1 MQIPAVVGV
10 KLIGSLVGKCTAT
23 DLVLT
28 ITQFLRE
35 KGVVGS
41 FVEFFG
47 PGMRELNLPDR
58 ATIANM
64 APEYGATM
72 GFFPVDRKTIRYLRE
87 SGRTPQQVQLVEQY
101 CREQNL
107 FMAENSPEPEY
118 SVVYTIDLTE
128 VEPSMAGPRKP
139 QERISLAAMKDTFTT
154 HFPEAIGAMDS
165 DADCECWDDEGGAC
179 SLPFAGKITEGEDRA
194 TTKNGII
201 DLAGEQVR
209 LRDGSVVIAAITSCT
224 NTSNPEVMIG
234 AGLLA
239 QKAAARGL
247 RSKPWVK
254 TSMAPGSRVVRHYL
268 DTSDLL
274 TPLETLGFFI
284 VGYGCTTCIGNS
296 GPLQTE
302 IAEVITEKELKV
314 AAVLSGNRNF
324 EARIHPLIHANY
336 LCSPMLVVAYA
347 LAGTVVID
355 FEKESLGIDVNG
367 ITVYLNDIWPTPEE
381 IQAVMAQAL
390 SPELFT
396 ASYSDIFSGNKPWK
410 ELEVG
415 SSSLFQWDEGSTYIR
430 EPPFFKDLANE
441 PTPISDIKCAHIL
454 AIFGDTITTDHISPA
469 GAIPEDSPAGQ
480 YLQDLG
486 ITPDEFNSYGSRRGN
501 HQVMMRGT
509 FGNIRIRNKMVD
521 QEGGFTLFMPD
532 RTEMSIYDA
541 AMLYQK
547 SATSLVIIAGKDYGT
562 GSSRDWAAKGT
573 LLLGVKAV
581 IAESFERIHRNNLV
595 GMGVLPLQFT
605 TGTDAETLVLD
616 GSEQVTIIGLAGNL
630 EPGVQI
636 TVTVDRGGDR
646 TPLSFPA
653 TVRLD
658 NPMELEY
665 YRHGGILQKVL
676 RQMLAVT
683 TGSEFPR

>member
-1 MQIPAVVGV
+1 
-10 KLIGSLVGKCTAT
+10 
-23 DLVLT
+23 
-28 ITQFLRE
+28 
-35 KGVVGS
+35 
-41 FVEFFG
+41 
-47 PGMRELNLPDR
+47 
-58 ATIANM
+58 
-64 APEYGATM
+64 
-72 GFFPVDRKTIRYLRE
+72 
-87 SGRTPQQVQLVEQY
+87 
-101 CREQNL
+101 
-107 FMAENSPEPEY
+107 
-118 SVVYTIDLTE
+118 TE
-128 VEPSMAGPRKP
+128 V
-139 QERISLAAMKDTFTT
+139 
-154 HFPEAIGAMDS
+154 
-165 DADCECWDDEGGAC
+165 
-179 SLPFAGKITEGEDRA
+179 
-194 TTKNGII
+194 
-201 DLAGEQVR
+201 
-209 LRDGSVVIAAITSCT
+209 IA
-224 NTSNPEVMIG
+224 
-234 AGLLA
+234 
-239 QKAAARGL
+239 
-247 RSKPWVK
+247 
-254 TSMAPGSRVVRHYL
+254 
-268 DTSDLL
+268 
-274 TPLETLGFFI
+274 
-284 VGYGCTTCIGNS
+284 
-296 GPLQTE
+296 
-302 IAEVITEKELKV
+302 EKELKV

-355 FEKESLGIDVNG
+355 LEKEPLGIDVDG
-367 ITVYLNDIWPTPEE
+367 TPVYLRDIWPTPEE

-396 ASYSDIFSGNKPWK
+396 ESYSDIFSGNKPWK

-415 SSSLFQWDEGSTYIR
+415 SSSLFQWNEDSTYIR

-441 PTPISDIKCAHIL
+441 PIPVSDIEHARIL

-480 YLQDLG
+480 YLQSLG
-486 ITPDEFNSYGSRRGN
+486 IPPDEFNSYGSRRGN

-509 FGNIRIRNKMVD
+509 FANIRIRNKMVD

-532 RTEMSIYDA
+532 GTEMSIYDA
-541 AMLYQK
+541 AMRYQE
-547 SATSLVIIAGKDYGT
+547 SATPLVIIAGRDYGT

-581 IAESFERIHRNNLV
+581 IAVSFERIHRSNLV
-595 GMGVLPLQFT
+595 GMGVLPLQFAA
-605 TGTDAETLVLD
+605 GTDAETPALD
-616 GSEQVTIIGLAGNL
+616 GSEQVTITGLAGNL

-676 RQMLAVT
+676 RQMLAAT